1 METAAL
7 VIGILVA
14 IGVGWIAGS
23 RAASQSGKAELE
35 AAITKA
41 ALLETRI
48 SDLQGQVAAAQG
60 AAQDSRERAETLQSQ
75 LQAQTRLDDLL
86 KPIKDSVTLL
96 QSQSVQA
103 EVKRVESDTLIKE
116 QMQALRTHNESLL
129 RETTRLAGALAK
141 SATRGQWGE
150 AQLERLL
157 ESAGLTKGVHY
168 KTQDTRSSI
177 EDPSQRPDVVV
188 VLPGGGEVLVDS
200 KFPLDRFIEATS
212 ASDIAQQNALLA
224 QHAKD
229 VLGHVKALSKKGYS
243 QSQAS
248 PNFVVMFLPIES
260 LLSSAL
266 EQEPTLLEQA
276 FRDNVVLATPTSML
290 ALLRTIA
297 YGWSQDSAA
306 KNVREITELG
316 ARLHERLQALVKSL
330 NTVGNRI
337 EQTASAYN
345 QLVGSFQ
352 SRVMV
357 TARQI
362 GEKSGR
368 TEAELEALD
377 GATRVVADIRS
388 LPPAPRDAGDT
399 DELPLDS

>member
-1 METAAL
+1 ML
-7 VIGILVA
+7 QN
-14 IGVGWIAGS
+14 
-23 RAASQSGKAELE
+23 QSA
-35 AAITKA
+35 
-41 ALLETRI
+41 
-48 SDLQGQVAAAQG
+48 
-60 AAQDSRERAETLQSQ
+60 
-75 LQAQTRLDDLL
+75 
-86 KPIKDSVTLL
+86 
-96 QSQSVQA
+96 QA

-116 QMQALRTHNESLL
+116 QMEALRTHNESLL

-141 SATRGQWGE
+141 SSTRGQWGE
-150 AQLERLL
+150 AQLEKLL
-157 ESAGLTKGVHY
+157 ENAGLMKGVHY
-168 KTQDTRSSI
+168 KTQETRTSL
-177 EDPSQRPDVVV
+177 EDPTQRPDVVV

-212 ASDIAQQNALLA
+212 TADPVMANSLLA
-224 QHAKD
+224 QHVKD
-229 VLGHVKALSKKGYS
+229 VLAHIKALSKRNYA

-248 PNFVVMFLPIES
+248 PNFVVMFMPLES

-297 YGWSQDSAA
+297 YGWSQDQAA

-316 ARLHERLQALVKSL
+316 AKLHERLQRLVKSL
-330 NTVGNRI
+330 NTVGTRI

-345 QLVGSFQ
+345 DLVGSFQ

-368 TEAELEALD
+368 TEPELEALD
-377 GATRVVADIRS
+377 GAQRVSAEIRS
-388 LPPAPRDAGDT
+388 LPPARQHTDT